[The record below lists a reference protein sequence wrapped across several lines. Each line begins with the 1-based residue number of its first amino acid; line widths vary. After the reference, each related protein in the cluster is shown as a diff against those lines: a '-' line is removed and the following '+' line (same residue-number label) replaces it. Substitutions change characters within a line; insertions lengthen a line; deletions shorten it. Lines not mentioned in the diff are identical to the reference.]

1 MSINLE
7 YRGRERQRKG
17 ESGRQASE
25 GQREKPLAL
34 ITEQKNK
41 KFRAESHGITT
52 DPLTIETCRKW
63 LRNSF
68 SCFCKR
74 I

>member
-1 MSINLE
+1 MSTNLE
-7 YRGRERQRKG
+7 YRARERQRKR
-17 ESGRQASE
+17 ESGRQASQA
-25 GQREKPLAL
+25 QRGKLLAL
-34 ITEQKNK
+34 ITEQKK

-63 LRNSF
+63 VRNSF

>member
-1 MSINLE
+1 MSTNLE
-7 YRGRERQRKG
+7 YRPRERQRKR
-17 ESGRQASE
+17 ESGGQASE
-25 GQREKPLAL
+25 AQREKLLAL
-34 ITEQKNK
+34 ITEQKKN
-41 KFRAESHGITT
+41 FREESHGITT
-52 DPLTIETCRKW
+52 DPLTTETCRKW